1 MYRGSV
7 DSSESPLDFGNCL
20 NDSYY
25 FEESPEGS
33 INIDDEPYTDNE
45 QDHNAKPCWHDQVYA
60 KQQEIA
66 AWSRNLS

>member
-1 MYRGSV
+1 MVPSTRQRAPSILAIV
-7 DSSESPLDFGNCL
+7 Q
-20 NDSYY
+20 Y

-33 INIDDEPYTDNE
+33 IDIDDEPYTDDE
-45 QDHNAKPCWHDQVYA
+45 QDHDAEPCWHDQVYA